1 MIVYR
6 YFCKDEGL
14 LYVGITNDM
23 SRRAAQHAKSAEWW
37 SLVSRVSVQ
46 EFDDEK
52 SAREHERKA
61 IAFEFPKFNK
71 LGNRL
76 STEYMTT
83 AIHLRVDQWE
93 LLRKLAAEKV
103 KGTRSRP
110 SVSLLIREIIDDFIA
125 KGKKY

>member
-14 LYVGITNDM
+14 LYVGITTDM
-23 SRRAAQHAKSAEWW
+23 SRRAAQHAKNAEWW
-37 SLVSRVSVQ
+37 SLVARVSVQ

-61 IAFEFPKFNK
+61 IALEFPRFNK

-76 STEYMTT
+76 STEYITT
-83 AIHLRVDQWE
+83 AVHLRVDQWE
-93 LLRKLAAEKV
+93 ILRRAAAEQV
-103 KGTRSRP
+103 KGTRSKP
-110 SVSLLIREIIDDFIA
+110 SVSALLREIIDDFISKA
-125 KGKKY
+125 KKY